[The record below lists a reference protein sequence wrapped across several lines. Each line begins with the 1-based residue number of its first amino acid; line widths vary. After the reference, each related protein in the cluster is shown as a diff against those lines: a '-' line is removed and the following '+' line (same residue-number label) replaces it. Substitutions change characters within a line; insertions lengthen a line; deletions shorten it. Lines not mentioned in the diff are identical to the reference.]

1 MAFQGDEPIESMDE
15 TPDAHTGEPQEQ
27 GEPLPNPFDMTPE
40 ERRQWLAAASPE
52 EKTAAILTYADPDD
66 VVLSTAHLRAEKG
79 KLGQER
85 QELKRQQELILSLLA
100 QAQQPQMQQQQQ
112 SPQPEYSQAQ
122 QTSYYDPYAA
132 YDPAQ
137 ERLNAIERQVQ
148 ALNQTLQQQQQRQ
161 AQEEGARLIREEMQR
176 LSQEFPFFGEA
187 DYPVLFAEMQRR
199 NNPSPTA
206 VFWQLYEQEAV
217 DYKLA
222 KAARG
227 RQAAEQPASQA
238 AAQSAPMGAVA
249 PPTRGRGTAP
259 PPQLRTLGSPEE
271 FVADLIKAGYVSPNL
286 NEI

>member
-1 MAFQGDEPIESMDE
+1 MAFQGDELDESTYE
-15 TPDAHTGEPQEQ
+15 TPEAQTGEPQEQ
-27 GEPLPNPFDMTPE
+27 ETSLPNPFEMTPE

-52 EKTAAILTYADPDD
+52 EKTAAVLAYADPDD

-85 QELKRQQELILSLLA
+85 QELKRQQEMILSLLA

-161 AQEEGARLIREEMQR
+161 AQEEGARLIREEMQK
-176 LSQEFPFFGEA
+176 LSQEFPFFVEA
-187 DYPVLFAEMQRR
+187 DYPILFAEMQRR
-199 NNPSPTA
+199 NNPSATA
-206 VFWQLYEQEAV
+206 VFWQLYEQQAV
-217 DYKLA
+217 EHKLA
-222 KAARG
+222 SAARP
-227 RQAAEQPASQA
+227 RQG
-238 AAQSAPMGAVA
+238 APTTAPPEATM
-249 PPTRGRGTAP
+249 PPTRGKGTATP
-259 PPQLRTLGSPEE
+259 IQPRTLGTPEE
-271 FVADLIKAGYVSPNL
+271 FAADLIKGGYVSPNL
-286 NEI
+286 DGI